1 MNKLHLI
8 ILISLISLSQSLKIT
23 EVNSIPN
30 EIFEGIIDGLT
41 KKGSSGKCK
50 KDLLNGQT
58 EIIKIIKDL
67 ISDIKSG
74 KNIITSIYSAIK
86 KLSLISGMIKD
97 CRILTF
103 VNSCSSI
110 ITENGRKKIVERM
123 YNNKDHLLKDMNDF
137 IDSVSNQQF
146 YKTGF
151 LIGDGIK
158 IILDFYVN

>member
-1 MNKLHLI
+1 
-8 ILISLISLSQSLKIT
+8 
-23 EVNSIPN
+23 
-30 EIFEGIIDGLT
+30 
-41 KKGSSGKCK
+41 
-50 KDLLNGQT
+50 
-58 EIIKIIKDL
+58 
-67 ISDIKSG
+67 
-74 KNIITSIYSAIK
+74 
-86 KLSLISGMIKD
+86 MIKD